1 MFKKYIPLLIL
12 SSSLSYG
19 FISVEPPVFNE
30 EQGLKGEIS
39 LGAKYSSGNS
49 DHRSLSSSIKG
60 EYSRKDWL
68 LYLISSYTYG
78 ESKGTKDTSDGM
90 THLRYIH
97 KITDTAYDYETF
109 YQVEFNAFQDLKTR
123 KLVGANIRKKVDI
136 YFDKLY
142 FGLGL
147 FYSYVEPESTNVNP
161 IYRRTKANSYV
172 SFLKKIDEHYSIN
185 YLGYYQP
192 NVKDTSDY
200 TLLQILQFNTSL
212 SKNLNLSLDMIH
224 SYNSRPY
231 LGIKKSDIR
240 STLNLKYKL

>member
-1 MFKKYIPLLIL
+1 MFKKLIPLWLL
-12 SSSLSYG
+12 FTSLSFG
-19 FISVEPPVFNE
+19 FISVEPPVFSENE
-30 EQGLKGEIS
+30 GINGEVS

-49 DHRSLSSSIKG
+49 DHKSLSTSAKG
-60 EYSRKDWL
+60 EYISKDWL

-90 THLRYIH
+90 THIRYIH
-97 KITDTAYDYETF
+97 KIADTAYDYETF

-123 KLVGANIRKKVDI
+123 KLFGANIRKKVDV

-147 FYSYVEPESTNVNP
+147 FYSYVEPDSTDVNP

-192 NVKDTSDY
+192 NVKDVADY
-200 TLLQILQFNTSL
+200 TLSQILQFNTSL
-212 SKNLNLSLDMIH
+212 TKNLNLSLDMMH
-224 SYNSRPY
+224 NYNSTPY
-231 LGIKKSDIR
+231 LGIKKSDVR